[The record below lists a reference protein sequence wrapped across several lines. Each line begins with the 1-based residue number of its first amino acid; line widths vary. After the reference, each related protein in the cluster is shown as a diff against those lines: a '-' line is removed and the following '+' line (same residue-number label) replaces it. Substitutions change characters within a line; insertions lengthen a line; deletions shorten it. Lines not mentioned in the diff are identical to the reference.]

1 MTTLTVGRVTE
12 LPRVNLL
19 PPEVAQA
26 SQFRRLQIMLGLIVV
41 ATLAAIA
48 ASYVFVSGQV
58 TSAQAALDDAQ
69 AQNAALTAEAAQYAD
84 VPRVQ
89 AELAKAQLD
98 LTRAMSPEVRWSF
111 YLNDLS
117 LTIPN
122 NVRLTNM
129 VIVQP
134 VSLDPQVTDL
144 KPISPMGTPGIA
156 TINFEGKAASYDA
169 VASWLRSLAR
179 QKGYSDP
186 TLTTVA
192 DATESGQ
199 VGKVY
204 TFSSSVTVTDKAYS
218 GRYTSTAGE

>member
-26 SQFRRLQIMLGLIVV
+26 SQFRRLQVLLGIVV
-41 ATLAAIA
+41 LGTLAAIA
-48 ASYVFVSGQV
+48 ASYLFVTGQV

-69 AQNAALTAEAAQYAD
+69 AQNAQLQAEAAQYAD

-98 LTRAMSPEVRWSF
+98 LTRAMTPEVRWSF

-122 NVRLTNM
+122 NVRLTTM
-129 VIVQP
+129 VVAQP
-134 VSLDPQVTDL
+134 VAINPQPTDVQ
-144 KPISPMGTPGIA
+144 ITSPMGTPGIA
-156 TINFEGKAASYDA
+156 TINFEGNAASYDA
-169 VASWLRSLAR
+169 VASWLRSLAK

-186 TLTTVA
+186 TITTVA
-192 DATESGQ
+192 DSTEANQAGS
-199 VGKVY
+199 VY
-204 TFSSSVTVTDKAYS
+204 SFSSSVTVTDKAYS

>member
-26 SQFRRLQIMLGLIVV
+26 SQFRRLQVMLGVIVLG
-41 ATLAAIA
+41 ALAAIA

-122 NVRLTNM
+122 NVRLTDM

-134 VSLDPQVTDL
+134 VPTNPLATDL
-144 KPISPMGTPGIA
+144 QITSPMGTPGIA
-156 TINFEGKAASYDA
+156 TINFEGNAASYDA
-169 VASWLRSLAR
+169 VASWLRSLAK

-192 DATESGQ
+192 DATVSGQ